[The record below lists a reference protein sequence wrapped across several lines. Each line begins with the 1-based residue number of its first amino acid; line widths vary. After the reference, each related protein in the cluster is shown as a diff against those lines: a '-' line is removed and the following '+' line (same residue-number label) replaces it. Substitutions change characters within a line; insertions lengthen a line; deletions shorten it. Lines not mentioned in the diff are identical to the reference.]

1 MEHLGF
7 PLETVILLG
16 VIVVVSLLID
26 LYAHR
31 ADKEISFKS
40 AALWSCFWI
49 AISIAFGGYI
59 YYHHGAA
66 MASLYYTG
74 YVLEKV
80 LSVDNLF
87 VMMAIFSWFSVPNC
101 FRHRVLYW
109 GVIGAFVFR
118 GIFVAIGTGLL
129 MFGPYVEM
137 LFALIVAYTAVM
149 MLRGGDDD
157 EEMED
162 YSGHVA
168 YRFVKRVFPV
178 WPRLH
183 GHDFFISRTHAKEEA
198 KKLNISIE
206 GMAHKTAVVAT
217 PLFLCLAVIEVSD
230 VMFAFDS
237 VPAVIAVSRE
247 PLIIYSAM
255 IFAILGLRS
264 LYFVLESLRKYLV
277 HLEKAVIVLLFFI
290 AAKLFLGA
298 TYHQFGFGIDIDP
311 ITSLIIVLVVLSCGV
326 IASFVFPDKGDDED
340 EAVSKGDAAG
350 DTKEVEAVI
359 STAAAGKADESGAA
373 DDAVVVEA
381 TVVDSAQEQAD
392 SKVDDKSQTQIQSK
406 S

>member
-7 PLETVILLG
+7 PIETVILLG
-16 VIVVVSLLID
+16 VIVVVSLLVD

-31 ADKEISFKS
+31 ADREISFKS

-59 YYHHGAA
+59 YYHHGAE

-87 VMMAIFSWFSVPNC
+87 VMMAIFSWFSVPNR

-137 LFALIVAYTAVM
+137 IFALIVAYTAVM
-149 MLRGGDDD
+149 MLRGGDDE

-206 GMAHKTAVVAT
+206 GMAHKTVVVAT

-326 IASFVFPDKGDDED
+326 IASFVFPDKGDDKD
-340 EAVSKGDAAG
+340 EEQATSDSKEVADAAATATYTQTKTDGVAVSEA
-350 DTKEVEAVI
+350 EVKAEPVVFEA
-359 STAAAGKADESGAA
+359 E
-373 DDAVVVEA
+373 
-381 TVVDSAQEQAD
+381 VVDSSQAQAAN
-392 SKVDDKSQTQIQSK
+392 KADKS
-406 S
+406 

>member
-7 PLETVILLG
+7 PIETVILLG
-16 VIVVVSLLID
+16 VIVVVSLLVD

-31 ADKEISFKS
+31 ADREISFKS

-59 YYHHGAA
+59 YYHHGAE

-87 VMMAIFSWFSVPNC
+87 VMMAIFSWFSVPNR

-109 GVIGAFVFR
+109 GLIGAFVFR

-137 LFALIVAYTAVM
+137 IFALIVAYTAVM

-206 GMAHKTAVVAT
+206 GMAHKTVVVAT

-326 IASFVFPDKGDDED
+326 IASFVFPDKGDDKD
-340 EAVSKGDAAG
+340 EEQATSDSKEVADAAATATYTQTKTDGVAVSEA
-350 DTKEVEAVI
+350 EVKAEPVVFEA
-359 STAAAGKADESGAA
+359 E
-373 DDAVVVEA
+373 
-381 TVVDSAQEQAD
+381 VVDSSQAQAAN
-392 SKVDDKSQTQIQSK
+392 KADKS
-406 S
+406 

>member
-7 PLETVILLG
+7 PIETVILLG
-16 VIVVVSLLID
+16 VIVVVSLLVD

-31 ADKEISFKS
+31 ADREISFKS

-59 YYHHGAA
+59 YYHHGAE

-87 VMMAIFSWFSVPNC
+87 VMMAIFSWFSVPNR

-137 LFALIVAYTAVM
+137 IFALIVAYTAVM

-206 GMAHKTAVVAT
+206 GMAHKTVVVAT

-230 VMFAFDS
+230 VMFAFAS

-326 IASFVFPDKGDDED
+326 IASFVFPDKGDDKD
-340 EAVSKGDAAG
+340 EEQATSDSKEVADAAATATYTQTKTDGVAVSEA
-350 DTKEVEAVI
+350 EVKAEPVVFEA
-359 STAAAGKADESGAA
+359 E
-373 DDAVVVEA
+373 
-381 TVVDSAQEQAD
+381 VVDSSQAQAAN
-392 SKVDDKSQTQIQSK
+392 KADKS
-406 S
+406 

>member
-7 PLETVILLG
+7 PIETVILLG
-16 VIVVVSLLID
+16 VIVVVSLLVD

-31 ADKEISFKS
+31 ADREISFKS

-59 YYHHGAA
+59 YYHHGAE

-87 VMMAIFSWFSVPNC
+87 VMMAIFSWFSVPNR

-137 LFALIVAYTAVM
+137 IFALIVAYTAVM

-206 GMAHKTAVVAT
+206 GMAHKTVVVAT

-326 IASFVFPDKGDDED
+326 IASFVFPDKGDDKD
-340 EAVSKGDAAG
+340 EEQATSDSKEVADAAATATYTQTKTDGVAVSEA
-350 DTKEVEAVI
+350 EVKAEPVVFEA
-359 STAAAGKADESGAA
+359 E
-373 DDAVVVEA
+373 
-381 TVVDSAQEQAD
+381 VVDSSQAQAAN
-392 SKVDDKSQTQIQSK
+392 KADKS
-406 S
+406 